1 MPWTDVGAQAMRRL
15 TRAYLVALA
24 LLGALIL
31 AGGLLSSEL
40 LRRQS
45 DRAAALHAAA
55 QLPFTVQRIARLA
68 PLAATG
74 RDAPALATVEEEAR
88 VMLGVLERWGVLAER
103 IGLFSDPGAAFR
115 HTGVQPL
122 LQAAES
128 FALRALA
135 IGPLLEAGQPDLAAA
150 AAFALHEEGK
160 ETLAPLLR
168 DGANTL
174 ALRTETQMAWIQR
187 LHSGLLTLAL
197 LLLAAQAV
205 LIFGPLTRR
214 IGRLAARL
222 EREAR
227 TDSLTGLMNR
237 RAVTEALALH
247 LARGEPLALI
257 AVDLDHFKEANDTEG
272 HEAGDALLRAAARR
286 LRRCL
291 RRTDIVGRIGG
302 DEFVAFLPG
311 VREEG
316 EVRAIAERVRRALHE
331 SVPYRNRRLRLGA
344 TLGVALA
351 PGDATTGEAL
361 LRAADA
367 ALMRAK
373 RAGRGTVGRAAP
385 EDSARFQREAAI
397 AEALAGAGEL
407 PGLEVHLQPLLP
419 LDGHGG
425 PFAVESLARWSHPEL
440 GPIRAPELFGVAQRI
455 GRAVSLGR
463 QALALALREFS
474 ALPRG
479 EGLRLCVNLSAAEL
493 LAEDGVE
500 GLEATL
506 RAAGLDFSCL
516 VVEVQEESLLG
527 RSGQRG
533 GAALAALRAAGA
545 WIAVDDFGGRNL
557 SLAALL
563 GPRLDLV
570 KLDRALVARMAR
582 EPEALRLGAGLVAL
596 LRHHGAEVVGKGVET
611 AAEGAALRAAGCR
624 IAQGDALAPPMTGP
638 ELAAWMRE
646 NGALALRSAP

>member
-1 MPWTDVGAQAMRRL
+1 MPWGDLGAQAVRRL
-15 TRAYLVALA
+15 TRAYLLA
-24 LLGALIL
+24 LGLLAGLIL
-31 AGGLLSSEL
+31 AGGLLSGDL

-45 DRAAALHAAA
+45 EKAAALHAAA
-55 QLPFTVQRIARLA
+55 QLPFTVQRIARIA

-74 RDAPALATVEEEAR
+74 RDAAALATVEEEAR
-88 VMLGVLERWGVLAER
+88 AMLGALERWRALAER
-103 IGLFSDPGAAFR
+103 TGLLADPGPAFHHIGLR
-115 HTGVQPL
+115 PL
-122 LQAAES
+122 LDGAES
-128 FALRALA
+128 FALQALA
-135 IGPLLEAGQPDLAAA
+135 LGPLIEAGEPGLAGSAA
-150 AAFALHEEGK
+150 EALRHEGQEH
-160 ETLAPLLR
+160 LAPLLR
-168 DGANTL
+168 DGANAL

-187 LHSGLLTLAL
+187 LHGGLLTLAL
-197 LLLAAQAV
+197 LLIVVQAA

-222 EREAR
+222 ETEAR

-237 RAVTEALALH
+237 RAVTEARALRLAQ
-247 LARGEPLALI
+247 GEPLALI
-257 AVDLDHFKEANDTEG
+257 AVDLDHFKEANDAEG
-272 HEAGDALLRAAARR
+272 HEAGDALLRAAAQR
-286 LRRCL
+286 LRGSL
-291 RRTDIVGRIGG
+291 RRTDIVGRVGG

-311 VREEG
+311 VREEA

-367 ALMRAK
+367 ALVRAK

-397 AEALAGAGEL
+397 AEALAAAEEL

-419 LDGHGG
+419 LDGRGG

-440 GPIRAPELFGVAQRI
+440 GPVRAPELFAVAQRI
-455 GRAVSLGR
+455 GRAVPLGR
-463 QALALALREFS
+463 QAFALALREFS
-474 ALPRG
+474 ALPRE

-500 GLEATL
+500 ALGAAL

-516 VVEVQEESLLG
+516 VVEVQEEALTG

-545 WIAVDDFGGRNL
+545 WIAVDDFGGGSL
-557 SLAALL
+557 SLDALL

-624 IAQGDALAPPMTGP
+624 IAQGDALAPPMTGA
-638 ELAAWMRE
+638 ELLAWLRK
-646 NGALALRSAP
+646 NGVLELRHAP